1 MFSQDTTYI
10 ALFIDNKEVCIDES
24 FKIEIITKNSQYPLE
39 IINNEY
45 FITDNI
51 DKEILL
57 TVTYKMF
64 TMSYKNI
71 NPWILKN
78 KLCFNIDTNPFEN
91 KKKKILFNREN
102 KFLYYISISANLSK
116 TEIEKNIKEG
126 VLHGVLITKTYKGK
140 LSQ

>member
-71 NPWILKN
+71 NP
-78 KLCFNIDTNPFEN
+78 
-91 KKKKILFNREN
+91 
-102 KFLYYISISANLSK
+102 
-116 TEIEKNIKEG
+116 
-126 VLHGVLITKTYKGK
+126 
-140 LSQ
+140 